1 MRDTIVLQNLHKRG
15 INLNDMD
22 TLLRYEA
29 PERKPRVLDSA
40 PKRIT
45 LVKVKPSELV
55 TLGCRAQL
63 MNMYEFIIDELNGD
77 TFTID
82 IKGYKRYC
90 DKRVFAILQALIRLG
105 YTKSESIAKACFEVF
120 RTIVMCKCD
129 TLTLT
134 RVHEELYS

>member
-55 TLGCRAQL
+55 T
-63 MNMYEFIIDELNGD
+63 
-77 TFTID
+77 
-82 IKGYKRYC
+82 
-90 DKRVFAILQALIRLG
+90 
-105 YTKSESIAKACFEVF
+105 
-120 RTIVMCKCD
+120 
-129 TLTLT
+129 
-134 RVHEELYS
+134 